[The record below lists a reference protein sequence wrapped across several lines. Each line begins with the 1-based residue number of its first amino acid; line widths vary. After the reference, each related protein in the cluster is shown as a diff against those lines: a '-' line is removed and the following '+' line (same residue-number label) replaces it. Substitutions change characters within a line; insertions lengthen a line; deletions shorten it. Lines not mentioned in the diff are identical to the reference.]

1 MSYFTLPAGSL
12 LVARRGEL
20 VPPVSPCFARKEDL
34 CPAVPPWWS
43 CSRNCATRLTGRN
56 HCPIIFALPIPVTP
70 ADRPTS
76 SVYLRYLPVEVSDES
91 VRTASD
97 AFGNVFLSVP
107 QLLKNF
113 QVSVMVPAFC

>member
-1 MSYFTLPAGSL
+1 MGNLCPL
-12 LVARRGEL
+12 LVHALQEKKI
-20 VPPVSPCFARKEDL
+20 FALQFLHGGR
-34 CPAVPPWWS
+34 VRV

-56 HCPIIFALPIPVTP
+56 YCPIIFALPIPVTP

-113 QVSVMVPAFC
+113 QVSVMVPAFS